1 MNKTLLIYSSV
12 LILGVFISNISQIIL
27 KKSADKKH
35 GSVINEYLNPYVI
48 GAYFIFF
55 LATFMSIYAYKV
67 VPLTMGPILESTG
80 YFFMTVLGMIFLK
93 EKLNAKKAVALC
105 IIVAGIVIYSL

>member
-35 GSVINEYLNPYVI
+35 GSVIKEYLNPYVI

-55 LATFMSIYAYKV
+55 LAT
-67 VPLTMGPILESTG
+67 
-80 YFFMTVLGMIFLK
+80 
-93 EKLNAKKAVALC
+93 
-105 IIVAGIVIYSL
+105 